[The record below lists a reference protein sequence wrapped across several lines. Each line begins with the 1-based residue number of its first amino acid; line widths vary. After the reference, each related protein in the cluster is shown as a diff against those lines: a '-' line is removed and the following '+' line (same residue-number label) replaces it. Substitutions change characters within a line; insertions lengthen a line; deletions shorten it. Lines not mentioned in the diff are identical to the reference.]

1 MLGGRMRYAPTL
13 TDERNSEN
21 RLAIQLFQRKITG
34 DSFAIHPPPGM
45 FCGRMRY
52 VSTLT
57 DERDSEN
64 RLVVRLSERKDLY
77 VYGAFPIYSM
87 KVEQSADRPSYSIS
101 DHSLFIIHHG
111 QISLHLYDRSLH
123 GMHSCC
129 TKRDRPMG
137 RQVASPWGTAHA
149 CSSYT
154 RSRRR

>member
-1 MLGGRMRYAPTL
+1 MRYAPTL

-64 RLVVRLSERKDLY
+64 RLVVRLSERKVLY
-77 VYGAFPIYSM
+77 VYGAFPVYSM
-87 KVEQSADRPSYSIS
+87 KVERSADRPSYSIS
-101 DHSLFIIHHG
+101 DHSLFIIYYG
-111 QISLHLYDRSLH
+111 QTSLHLYDRSLH
-123 GMHSCC
+123 SMHGCHANRNR
-129 TKRDRPMG
+129 TMDG
-137 RQVASPWGTAHA
+137 QAASPRGRTHA
-149 CSSYT
+149 RPSHT
-154 RSRRR
+154 RRRGR